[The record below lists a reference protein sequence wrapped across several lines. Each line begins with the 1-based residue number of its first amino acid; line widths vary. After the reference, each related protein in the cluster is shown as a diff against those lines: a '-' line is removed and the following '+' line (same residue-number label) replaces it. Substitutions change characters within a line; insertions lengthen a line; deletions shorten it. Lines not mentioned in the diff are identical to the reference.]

1 MTGWMF
7 CLLICGKLL
16 FRVYGI
22 VVSSLGTVVS
32 SLGTVVSSIGNGCAK
47 GLAQLC
53 HRVGT
58 VVSLRWH
65 NCFTGM
71 AQLPWLVVMSKV
83 SAPKR
88 KEKERIFKS
97 QDLSGQWADNKMPV
111 FYCQPYYQVLLSW
124 DKRLFY
130 SSLNTKSW
138 QMTIE
143 CPKNSYVEVTRS
155 CWFLYME

>member
-16 FRVYGI
+16 FRVHGI
-22 VVSSLGTVVS
+22 VVS
-32 SLGTVVSSIGNGCAK
+32 SLGTVVSSIGNACAK

-71 AQLPWLVVMSKV
+71 AQLP
-83 SAPKR
+83 
-88 KEKERIFKS
+88 
-97 QDLSGQWADNKMPV
+97 
-111 FYCQPYYQVLLSW
+111 
-124 DKRLFY
+124 
-130 SSLNTKSW
+130 
-138 QMTIE
+138 
-143 CPKNSYVEVTRS
+143 
-155 CWFLYME
+155 

>member
-32 SLGTVVSSIGNGCAK
+32 SIGNGCAK

-53 HRVGT
+53 HRIGT

-88 KEKERIFKS
+88 KKKERIFKS
-97 QDLSGQWADNKMPV
+97 QDLSLGNGLTIKRLF

-130 SSLNTKSW
+130 SGLNAKSW

>member
-22 VVSSLGTVVS
+22 VVSSP
-32 SLGTVVSSIGNGCAK
+32 GTVVSSIGNGCAK

-71 AQLPWLVVMSKV
+71 AQLP
-83 SAPKR
+83 
-88 KEKERIFKS
+88 
-97 QDLSGQWADNKMPV
+97 
-111 FYCQPYYQVLLSW
+111 
-124 DKRLFY
+124 
-130 SSLNTKSW
+130 
-138 QMTIE
+138 
-143 CPKNSYVEVTRS
+143 
-155 CWFLYME
+155 